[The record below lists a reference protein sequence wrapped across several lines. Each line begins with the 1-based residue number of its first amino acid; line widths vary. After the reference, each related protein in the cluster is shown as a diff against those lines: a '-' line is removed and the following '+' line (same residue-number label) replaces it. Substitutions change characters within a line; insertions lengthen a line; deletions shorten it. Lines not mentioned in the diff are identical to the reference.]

1 MSFRLFFFRNVTI
14 ITIIKNMIASI
25 KKNLNLLTIKTFAQT
40 TFEQTEVVKTVNL
53 YYFPCIF
60 RHIFGW
66 FAEQVATTFKWHG
79 HRKRNLWKQL
89 FWDAM
94 KFFEICEDLYSYHCL
109 SIQSIRKILEK
120 NGAFMRGIFRKMAL
134 HLQTGALCI
143 TAASGSYS
151 KEQNPA
157 CHLCGMAWGKSW
169 LKQFTLITR

>member
-1 MSFRLFFFRNVTI
+1 
-14 ITIIKNMIASI
+14 MIASI
-25 KKNLNLLTIKTFAQT
+25 KENLNLLTIKTFDQT
-40 TFEQTEVVKTVNL
+40 TFEQTEVVKTVHL

-94 KFFEICEDLYSYHCL
+94 KFFEICEDLYSYHCF

-120 NGAFMRGIFRKMAL
+120 NGAFMRGMFRKMAL